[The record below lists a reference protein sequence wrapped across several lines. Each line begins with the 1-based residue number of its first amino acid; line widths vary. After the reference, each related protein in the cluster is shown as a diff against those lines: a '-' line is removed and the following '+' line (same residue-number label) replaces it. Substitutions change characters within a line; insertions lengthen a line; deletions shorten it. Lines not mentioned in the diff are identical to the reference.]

1 MTRLL
6 PRGVALVLGGAIIL
20 AACGD
25 SDPIKPPTSPLIGL
39 VKQLPTDS
47 AGNQPPAGTGG
58 SGVVSGTVLGPSAPG
73 AGNDS
78 LETAPRV
85 SGAVITA
92 YPVVAMNGAEPQL
105 GDPIASTQSG
115 GDGKFTLPSLEAG
128 DYVVTVLP
136 PAGSGYSGV
145 WLIGK
150 IHSGSGDYPWWVV
163 LHKP

>member
-6 PRGVALVLGGAIIL
+6 SRGAALVLGGAIIL
-20 AACGD
+20 AACSD

-39 VKQLPTDS
+39 VKQMPIDS
-47 AGNQPPAGTGG
+47 AGNAPPAGSNGPG
-58 SGVVSGTVLGPSAPG
+58 IVRGTVLGPSAPG

-85 SGAVITA
+85 SGAAITV
-92 YPVVAMNGAEPQL
+92 YPVLSMNGAEPQL
-105 GDPIASTQSG
+105 GDAIASTQTG

-128 DYVVTVLP
+128 DYVVTILP
-136 PAGSGYSGV
+136 PAGSGYTGV

-150 IHSGSGDYPWWVV
+150 IHGGSGDHPWWVV